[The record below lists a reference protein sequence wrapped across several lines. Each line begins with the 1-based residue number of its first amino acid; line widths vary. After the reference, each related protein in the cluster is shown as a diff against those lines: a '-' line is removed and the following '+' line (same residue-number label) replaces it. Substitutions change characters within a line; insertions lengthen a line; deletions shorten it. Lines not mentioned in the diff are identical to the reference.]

1 MPSVRIPKWVGWP
14 LLVLW
19 TYFVLSLLVQWSMF
33 HPEQYPGGLWHLQ
46 EHFKAEDVWLTT
58 SDGVRIHGWKLRARP
73 HAEQSHAE
81 WVTLYLHG
89 NAGNLTHRV
98 DHMETIP
105 RVGSDLL
112 IIDYRGY
119 GKSEGKPTEEG
130 IYRDA
135 DAAYEYLVEAGYRP
149 ENLVVYGESLGT
161 AVAVDLAS
169 RRECAGV
176 VLEAPFPSASAVASS
191 VLPLLGPLAA
201 RGYLETAKKL
211 PRVKAP
217 VLVIHGTKDQVIDH
231 ELGRAVF
238 EAAPEPKQFWSVEG
252 ARHSDILEVAREQY
266 PARLSEFF
274 DQLRVR

>member
-14 LLVLW
+14 LLALW

-33 HPEQYPGGLWHLQ
+33 HPEPYPGGLWHLQ
-46 EHFKAEDVWLTT
+46 EHFKAEDVWLTA
-58 SDGVRIHGWKLRARP
+58 SDGVRIHAWKLRAQPQQP
-73 HAEQSHAE
+73 HAEL
-81 WVTLYLHG
+81 VTLYLHG

-98 DHMETIP
+98 DHMEAIP
-105 RVGSDLL
+105 RLGSDLL

-119 GKSEGKPTEEG
+119 GKSEGKPSEEG

-135 DAAYEYLVEAGYRP
+135 DAAYEYLVEAGYRS

-176 VLEAPFPSASAVASS
+176 VLEAPFPSASAVASR

-201 RGYLETAKKL
+201 RGYLETARKL
-211 PRVKAP
+211 PRVQAP
-217 VLVIHGTKDQVIDH
+217 VLVIHGTKDQVIDY
-231 ELGRAVF
+231 ELGREVF
-238 EAAPEPKQFWSVEG
+238 AAAREPKQFWSVEG
-252 ARHSDILEVAREQY
+252 ARHSDIVQVARDQY
-266 PARLSEFF
+266 PARLGEFF
-274 DQLRVR
+274 DQLRAR